1 MEIIIDLVIVA
12 ILLVNIIIGYKKGLI
27 NVIFSI
33 CAFLI
38 AIIATLILYKPVSNI
53 IMDKTNIDEKIKQ
66 MIVDDT
72 KKAPEE
78 KENKNNTEI
87 QNYIENYI
95 QNAADEAKS
104 QATETIAD
112 AIAIKGVQV
121 ITGIILFVAIR
132 IVLIALKFITQEIA
146 NLPIIKQFNELGG
159 LIYGI
164 ANGLIIIYIIL
175 TIAFF
180 VISMG
185 QNVDL
190 ETTINKTFITKFL
203 YNNNIIVNYC
213 LLGKNLL

>member
-185 QNVDL
+185 QNVGL

>member
-164 ANGLIIIYIIL
+164 AKGLIIIYIIL